1 MPDFRYD
8 TFKTYLSAQ
17 WERLSPS
24 SSRLPWLSCFL
35 LHLTI
40 SAYGEIVLARVQ
52 RPYRKDDL
60 IQPSVFMSLYSCS
73 KIMERKIT
81 RILGWIAEGV
91 FYTGTLFVM
100 VAASHWINV
109 TIIFVLYLMLL
120 AMGLGLRNTILD
132 WIKRQIA
139 VRSYTTMLY
148 DIHMR

>member
-1 MPDFRYD
+1 MSDFRYN
-8 TFKTYLSAQ
+8 TFKTYLSTQ
-17 WERLSPS
+17 WERLSPES
-24 SSRLPWLSCFL
+24 GRLPWLSCFL

-40 SAYGEIVLARVQ
+40 STHGETMLAGVQ
-52 RPYRKDDL
+52 RPYRKSDF
-60 IQPSVFMSLYSCS
+60 IQAPVLMSLYHCS
-73 KIMERKIT
+73 KLMEKRVI
-81 RILGWIAEGV
+81 RLLGWIAEGV